1 MVNALF
7 PSAKEGLL
15 RAEMDWDTAVFKVAA
30 VRGYTYSTSHATVA
44 DVVAAGATLAATSA
58 ALTSKTYT
66 GGAADAADTTLA
78 AVAANASSHGLLVF
92 QSSAVTGGADVAQ
105 SLQRVLLWLDTG
117 TLLPFTTNGGD
128 VTVTWD
134 NGANR
139 IFAL

>member
-15 RAEMDWDTAVFKVAA
+15 RGEVDWDTAVFKVAA

-44 DVVAAGATLAATSA
+44 DAVAAGATLAATSA

-66 GGAADAADTTLA
+66 GGVADAADTTLT
-78 AVAANASSHGLLVF
+78 AVAANASPHGLLVF